1 MRLLKRNEYYK
12 LMIFIALVVAVFSF
26 LIYTIV
32 VHGNNRHIIGG
43 NGNERLTAFE
53 TPPDTGKAPTN
64 IYVIDRWLFW
74 LILSIAFSSAVIAV
88 FLAYNIIIRVKIE
101 NELRDSRER
110 YIKAFTLSPEAMIVH
125 SYGIIVM
132 ANKAAAEILGVTNPK
147 ELEGNAFFRLI
158 KKTRQIKLMS
168 DNNINMDNC
177 HVYEYEI
184 EKKNGNHVTVLSTTV
199 PFPYKGKKMKLSVL
213 KDMTAHYMLQETV
226 ELDKLKSRFFS
237 NLSHELRT
245 PLNVIMSTLQL
256 LGLYTRKFPEKIEPM
271 LVSDKIDI
279 MNRNCY
285 RLLRLISNLIDI
297 TRLNTGNYTLN
308 LENRDI
314 VKIVRNI
321 TLSAA
326 ELAEQNDIT
335 LLFHTDIKEKVISCD
350 QDVVERIILNLLSNA
365 IKFSR
370 EKCLISVRLYG
381 QGNVVKISVKDNG
394 IGIPKHIKDYV
405 FGEFFHVD
413 DSFTRQAEGSG
424 IGLSLVKSLV
434 EMHKGTIT
442 VITGEG
448 EGSEFIVTLPADE
461 VPNRD
466 EADVIEFNRENCLEK
481 VLVEFSDLFHVVRN
495 FDK

>member
-132 ANKAAAEILGVTNPK
+132 ANKAAAEILGVTNPN

-184 EKKNGNHVTVLSTTV
+184 EKR
-199 PFPYKGKKMKLSVL
+199 M
-213 KDMTAHYMLQETV
+213 E
-226 ELDKLKSRFFS
+226 
-237 NLSHELRT
+237 
-245 PLNVIMSTLQL
+245 IMSQF
-256 LGLYTRKFPEKIEPM
+256 FPLPY
-271 LVSDKIDI
+271 LF
-279 MNRNCY
+279 
-285 RLLRLISNLIDI
+285 LI
-297 TRLNTGNYTLN
+297 RA
-308 LENRDI
+308 R
-314 VKIVRNI
+314 R
-321 TLSAA
+321 
-326 ELAEQNDIT
+326 
-335 LLFHTDIKEKVISCD
+335 
-350 QDVVERIILNLLSNA
+350 
-365 IKFSR
+365 
-370 EKCLISVRLYG
+370 
-381 QGNVVKISVKDNG
+381 
-394 IGIPKHIKDYV
+394 
-405 FGEFFHVD
+405 
-413 DSFTRQAEGSG
+413 
-424 IGLSLVKSLV
+424 
-434 EMHKGTIT
+434 
-442 VITGEG
+442 
-448 EGSEFIVTLPADE
+448 
-461 VPNRD
+461 
-466 EADVIEFNRENCLEK
+466 
-481 VLVEFSDLFHVVRN
+481 
-495 FDK
+495 